1 MLLTNA
7 YSYQCTCNYYSVV
20 YVNNAAN
27 ATPVQGYV
35 APSAPTLS
43 AVAYAAEPDI
53 DVEAGRKKTPTERMR
68 ELDQMKGLLSE
79 DEYEQKRAEI
89 LSDV

>member
-1 MLLTNA
+1 M
-7 YSYQCTCNYYSVV
+7 
-20 YVNNAAN
+20 NNAAN
-27 ATPVQGYV
+27 ATVQGYV

-43 AVAYAAEPDI
+43 AVAVSAESNI
-53 DVEAGRKKTPTERMR
+53 DVEAGRKISPAERMR